1 MKTARFGE
9 FEADLVAGELRRGDT
24 KIRLSRQPVELLTAL
39 LERPGQ
45 VVTREELRARLWRD
59 DTFVDFEH
67 GLNAAV
73 NRLREALG
81 DSAQTPRFVETL
93 PGRGYR
99 FLPSVELPPEPER
112 KIAAP
117 AEARPVPVSARRR
130 EWLPW
135 AVALAAGAV
144 AGALWVVGRPGGPSE
159 EPVRFVVTLPPGA
172 SLEGS
177 AVGTVIALSPDGRHV
192 AFVAAAAGRLT
203 RLWLRSLDALA
214 AQPIEGTDNAVSP
227 FWSPDG
233 RFLAFFS
240 EGRLRKVAVEGGS
253 PETLCDT
260 EFGTSGTWNAE
271 GTILFS
277 QFTGPKAGLWRVSAS
292 GGAPERMRTDAGGL
306 ESWPQFLPDGRHFL
320 FVTGA
325 YGGQGTNGRLHAGSL
340 EAPDSQR
347 LIPVDSRATYV
358 EGGRVI
364 FARDGAL
371 MTAPFDANRRTIG
384 GDATPL
390 GETVSHLRTTGS
402 AFFSA
407 SPDGRALVYVP
418 LPAPTQLTWLD
429 RTGRSVGTVGEPA
442 RIFGVR
448 LSPDG
453 RKAVAHIFDLRKGA
467 RDVWV
472 DDLVRGVRSRLTTDP
487 RDAVFPIW
495 DPRGERVVYGSARRG
510 PPQLYVRGAEAS
522 GEDRLLLD
530 VPGVR
535 HARDWSPDGER
546 IVMEDYSPDRR
557 VRFQLWILALGP
569 PQRLTPFAHGP
580 ANKYDPRF
588 SPDGPSLAFTSE
600 ETGHPEVVV
609 ASLDGTSYLQASSG
623 GGSLPRWRGDGQEL
637 FYLTPRG
644 ELVAVSVTPG
654 PHLVLGGRRSLF
666 SPPVGPSGSMS
677 QPFSGPDYDVAA
689 DGQRFLFNLRAEP
702 ADPSF
707 VVLIGWQRAL
717 KP

>member
-9 FEADLVAGELRRGDT
+9 FEIDLVAGELRRGSA
-24 KIRLSRQPVELLTAL
+24 KVRLSRQPVELLAAL
-39 LERPGQ
+39 LERAGQ

-99 FLPSVELPPEPER
+99 FLPTVERPPEPEHG
-112 KIAAP
+112 IA
-117 AEARPVPVSARRR
+117 
-130 EWLPW
+130 
-135 AVALAAGAV
+135 
-144 AGALWVVGRPGGPSE
+144 
-159 EPVRFVVTLPPGA
+159 VRFVVNLPPGT
-172 SLEGS
+172 SLEGT
-177 AVGTVIALSPDGRHV
+177 AVGTVVALSPDGFHV
-192 AFVAAAAGRLT
+192 AFVAASQGRLT

-214 AQPIEGTDNAVSP
+214 AQPIEGTENAVSP

-240 EGRLRKVAVEGGS
+240 EGRLRKVAAQGGS

-260 EFGTSGTWNAE
+260 EFATSGTWSAA
-271 GTILFS
+271 GTIHFA
-277 QFTGPKAGLWRVSAS
+277 QFTGPKAGLWRVPAS
-292 GGAPERMRTDAGGL
+292 GGTPEPVRTDAGGI
-306 ESWPQFLPDGRHFL
+306 ESWPMFLPDGRHFL
-320 FVTGA
+320 FLTGA
-325 YGGQGTNGRLHAGSL
+325 YQGTRGLLHVGSL
-340 EAPDSQR
+340 DEPGSRR

-358 EGGRVI
+358 AGGRVL

-371 MTAPFDANRRTIG
+371 MSAPFDAARRAID

-407 SPDGRALVYVP
+407 SPDGRTLVYVP

-429 RTGRSVGTVGEPA
+429 RAGRPAGTVGEPA

-453 RKAVAHIFDLRKGA
+453 TKAVAHVFDLRKGA
-467 RDVWV
+467 RDIWV
-472 DDLVRGVRSRLTTDP
+472 DDLQRGVRSRLTTDP
-487 RDAVFPIW
+487 LDAVFPIW
-495 DPRGERVVYGSARRG
+495 DPRGERIVYGSARRG
-510 PPQLYVRGAEAS
+510 PPQLYVRPAEAS

-535 HARDWSPDGER
+535 VARDWSPDGER
-546 IVMEDYSPDRR
+546 IVMEDYAPDRR
-557 VRFQLWILALGP
+557 VRFQLWILAPGP
-569 PQRLTPFAHGP
+569 PPRLTPFAHGP

-588 SPDGPSLAFTSE
+588 SPDGRYLAFTSE
-600 ETGHPEVVV
+600 ETGRPEVVV
-609 ASLDGTSYLQASSG
+609 ASLDGTSYVQVSSG
-623 GGSLPRWRGDGQEL
+623 GASLPRWRGDGQEL

-644 ELVAVSVTPG
+644 ELVAVGVTPG
-654 PHLVLGGRRSLF
+654 PQLTLGERRSLF
-666 SPPVGPSGSMS
+666 SPPLGPSGSMS
-677 QPFSGPDYDVAA
+677 QPFSGPDYDVAE
-689 DGQRFLFNLRAEP
+689 DGQRFLFNLRADP
-702 ADPSF
+702 AEGSF
-707 VVLIGWQRAL
+707 VVLIGWQRERRA
-717 KP
+717 